1 MHPLESV
8 RYRSAAKRRVRSAKV
23 ERAAPGSIALRR
35 CGDECAVPPLEIEVQ
50 AMRLS
55 PYRAGLAGRHRKRLP
70 RSPASLTC
78 SCPLQLS
85 PSGQSDGPEVSLRT
99 SPGCARDPTSRPA
112 AHSFPATG
120 SPGIGDFSGSLSS
133 EPRGSRA
140 TPRIPQVIS
149 NYSSA
154 VRQSPG
160 VLPPVRGFP
169 ALRVLWR
176 LRRLHASSMDC
187 SSPRVSLPRSRR

>member
-99 SPGCARDPTSRPA
+99 SPSCARDPTPRSA
-112 AHSFPATG
+112 AHTFTAHG
-120 SPGIGDFSGSLSS
+120 SPGIGDFRSQRYHWVCQV
-133 EPRGSRA
+133 PRVRCHLHRLTGRWI
-140 TPRIPQVIS
+140 TLKFIRDKTVIGP
-149 NYSSA
+149 A
-154 VRQSPG
+154 PRQSPG
-160 VLPPVRGFP
+160 VLPHVRSFP
-169 ALRVLWR
+169 ALRVL
-176 LRRLHASSMDC
+176 
-187 SSPRVSLPRSRR
+187 